1 MFTIKNKFMIA
12 ATVACLSMFGMLA
25 LGQYTTHKIQ
35 VFNTVSLKVSHVESA
50 MLMQRRNE
58 KDFLARNDL
67 KYKIKFEKNFL
78 ILEQR
83 VNALRNAVVSADLDA
98 TQMLTLKKT
107 FVNYKNSFLD
117 LIAIQKKIGLHSKDG
132 LYGSLRNTVHQA
144 ETKIKTLGDHKL
156 RADMLQLRR
165 NEKDFMLRLDIK
177 YLAKFNTNIDLFIQ
191 HLSQSEHSAES
202 KDNIQALIKLY
213 QTGFAELVKN
223 AQLKGLNS
231 KQGVLGEMRAAV
243 HEAEALL
250 KQLSQNMHVTI
261 EDEIGDMDTFELV
274 TSAIG
279 FVLAMLVLATL
290 AWLAIGIL
298 KPTRDLAKT
307 MTQAANEN
315 DLTLRMTIKTQD
327 EIGETSQAF
336 NRMLEKFQAS
346 ISQVNGSSAQIA
358 AASEEM
364 SAITSQTT
372 QGLQEQQSQT
382 EQLAAAMNQM
392 ATTVKEVAR
401 NAAEAAT
408 SAEQAIAESDTGRQ
422 IVNTTTETINSLSES
437 ISRASSAIQK
447 VEGDS
452 ERVGSVLEV
461 IRGIAEQTNLLALN
475 AAIEAARAGEQGRG
489 FAVVAD
495 EVRTLAS
502 RTQGATEEIQQMIE
516 SLQTGAH
523 EAVQLMGASS
533 DFSQNGVEQ
542 TLKAGDA
549 LVSIVN
555 AVSTIN
561 DMNIQIASAAEEQGT
576 VAEEINRNVVSI
588 SQVASQT
595 TENAEQTDHASGNLA
610 LLADDLQTL
619 VTQFKI

>member
-1 MFTIKNKFMIA
+1 MLTIKNKFIFA
-12 ATVACLSMFGMLA
+12 GIVACLSMFGMLA
-25 LGQYTTHKIQ
+25 LGQYTTHK
-35 VFNTVSLKVSHVESA
+35 LKVFDAVSFEVSQVESG

-67 KYKIKFEKNFL
+67 KYKKKFEKNFA
-78 ILEQR
+78 ILDKR
-83 VNALRNAVVSADLDA
+83 VNSLEEAVDSAGLDT
-98 TQMLTLKKT
+98 TQISTLEKT
-107 FVNYKNSFLD
+107 FVNYKNSFLK
-117 LIAIQKKIGLHSKDG
+117 LTAIQQKIGLHSKDG
-132 LYGSLRNTVHQA
+132 LYGSLRNAVHQA
-144 ETKIKTLGDHKL
+144 ETEIKALDDHQL

-165 NEKDFMLRLDIK
+165 NEKDFMLRLNLK
-177 YLAKFNTNIDLFIQ
+177 YLAKFNKNIDSFIQ
-191 HLSQSEHSAES
+191 HLSQSEHSAAS
-202 KDNIQALIKLY
+202 KDKIQGLMQLY
-213 QTGFAELVKN
+213 QSGFAELVKN

-231 KQGVLGEMRAAV
+231 KQGVLGDMRSSV
-243 HEAEALL
+243 HETEALL
-250 KQLSQNMHVTI
+250 KQISQTMNTTI
-261 EDEIGDMDTFELV
+261 EEEVGSLDTFELI

-298 KPTRDLAKT
+298 RPMRDLADT

-336 NRMLEKFQAS
+336 NSMLEKFQAS
-346 ISQVNGSSAQIA
+346 IGQVNGSSTQIA

-364 SAITSQTT
+364 SAITLQTT
-372 QGLQEQQSQT
+372 QGVQEQQSQT
-382 EQLAAAMNQM
+382 DQLATAMNQM
-392 ATTVKEVAR
+392 TATVQEVAR
-401 NAAEAAT
+401 NAAEAANG
-408 SAEQAIAESDTGRQ
+408 AAQATTESDTGRQ
-422 IVNTTTETINSLSES
+422 IVNTTTEIINSLSES
-437 ISRASSAIQK
+437 IGKASSAIQK

-452 ERVGSVLEV
+452 EQVGTVLEV

-502 RTQGATEEIQQMIE
+502 RTQEATQEIQQMIE

-523 EAVQLMGASS
+523 EAVQLMGKSS
-533 DFSQNGVEQ
+533 EFSQNGVEQ

-549 LVSIVN
+549 LKGIVN
-555 AVSTIN
+555 AVSNIN
-561 DMNIQIASAAEEQGT
+561 DMNMQIATAAEEQGA

-588 SQVASQT
+588 SGIAEQT
-595 TENAEQTDHASGNLA
+595 TEGAKQTDQASGDLA
-610 LLADDLQTL
+610 RLAVDLQTL
-619 VTQFKI
+619 VSQFKT

>member
-1 MFTIKNKFMIA
+1 MLTIKNKFIIA
-12 ATVACLSMFGMLA
+12 ATVACISMLGMLA
-25 LGQYTTHKIQ
+25 LGQYATHK
-35 VFNTVSLKVSHVESA
+35 LKVFDAVSFKVSQVQSG

-67 KYKIKFEKNFL
+67 KYKEKFEKNFMV
-78 ILEQR
+78 LEKN
-83 VNALRNAVVSADLDA
+83 VKLLGEAVLLADLDA
-98 TQMLTLKKT
+98 TQITALKKSII
-107 FVNYKNSFLD
+107 NYKSSFLD
-117 LIAIQKKIGLHSKDG
+117 LIVIQKKIGLNPKDG
-132 LYGSLRNTVHQA
+132 IYGSLRDAVRQA
-144 ETKIKTLGDHKL
+144 ETKIKELNDHQL

-177 YLAKFNTNIDLFIQ
+177 YFTKFNENIDVFAQ
-191 HLSQSEHSAES
+191 HFNQTEHSSAS
-202 KDNIQALIKLY
+202 KDNIQGLMQHY
-213 QTGFAELVKN
+213 QNSFTELVTN

-231 KQGVLGEMRAAV
+231 KQGVLGAMRSAV
-243 HEAEALL
+243 HETESLL
-250 KQLSQNMHVTI
+250 KQISQDLNATI
-261 EDEIGDMDTFELV
+261 EAELGSMDTFEQI

-279 FVLAMLVLATL
+279 VVLAMLVLATL

-298 KPTRDLAKT
+298 RPMRELANT

-315 DLTLRMTIKTQD
+315 NLTLRMTISSQD

-336 NRMLEKFQAS
+336 NSMLEKFQAS
-346 ISQVNGSSAQIA
+346 LGQVNGSSTQIA

-364 SAITSQTT
+364 SAITLQTT
-372 QGLQEQQSQT
+372 QGLQEQQLQT
-382 EQLAAAMNQM
+382 EELASAMNQM
-392 ATTVKEVAR
+392 AITVQEVAE
-401 NAAEAAT
+401 NAVEAANG
-408 SAEQAIAESDTGRQ
+408 AELAIAESDTGRQ

-452 ERVGSVLEV
+452 EKVGTVLEV
-461 IRGIAEQTNLLALN
+461 ISGIAEQTNLLALN

-502 RTQGATEEIQQMIE
+502 RTQGATQEIQLMIE
-516 SLQTGAH
+516 SLQKGTR
-523 EAVQLMGASS
+523 EAVQLMSESS
-533 DFSQNGVEQ
+533 VFSQNGVEQ

-549 LVSIVN
+549 LVGIVN

-576 VAEEINRNVVSI
+576 VAKEINCNVSSI
-588 SQVASQT
+588 SEVASQT
-595 TENAEQTDHASGNLA
+595 TENAEQTNHASRDLA
-610 LLADDLQTL
+610 LLADELHTL